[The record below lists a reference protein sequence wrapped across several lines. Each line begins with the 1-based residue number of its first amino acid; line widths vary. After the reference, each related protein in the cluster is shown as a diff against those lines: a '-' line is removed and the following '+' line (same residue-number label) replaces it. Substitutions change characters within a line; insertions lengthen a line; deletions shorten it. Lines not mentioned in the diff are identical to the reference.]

1 MSISSQFILFEKCA
15 LDVTFLICNYMERIT
30 KIRQTPFLT
39 SCVVRNLKLLIQYT
53 VDLTE
58 IIVMGFAVQLLI
70 WADRNDQ
77 VMNLS

>member
-1 MSISSQFILFEKCA
+1 MWIICA
-15 LDVTFLICNYMERIT
+15 FGPVLWLT
-30 KIRQTPFLT
+30 KIRQTSFLT

-70 WADRNDQ
+70 WTDRNDQ